1 MPAPSP
7 PRGAAIGIDLGT
19 TYSCVGLYRN
29 GAVHILADEDG
40 NRTQPS
46 YVAYTAT
53 ERLVGTAAKRQAHL
67 NPANTIFDSKR
78 LIGRR
83 FDDPTTQADLA
94 SWPFSV
100 VASPTNTPLIMCQHR
115 GQVRTFQPEEVAAT
129 ILARMKQIAQ
139 LHTGDVPV
147 TDAVITV
154 PAYFSDAQRQATKDA
169 GVIAGLNVLRVIN
182 EPTAAAIAY
191 GLERVKDSDTATR
204 LGERNVLIYDLG
216 GGTFDV
222 SLLSIEDGVF
232 EVKATSGDTHLGGE
246 DFDARIIGW
255 LAERLVEERVRRGL
269 VVRDGDDKC
278 VVRSDEKL
286 VRRMRT
292 ACEQAKREVST
303 RDTTTITL
311 TNIFPP
317 TPSSPSSTSASF
329 SIPFTRTLF
338 ESLCGDLLDSTLTP
352 VEQVLRDA
360 KLDKTSIDDIVLVGG
375 STRIP
380 HVHQLLTTY
389 FGNAKPLNASIDP
402 DEAVA
407 YGAAVQAAILT
418 GAIEPS
424 IANILLI
431 DVLPMSLGI
440 ETAGGLMTTLIARNT
455 TIPVRRTQTFTTYA
469 DYQPAVLVQV
479 YEGERL
485 KTADNLLLGRF
496 EVSGLP
502 LRKRG
507 EVKVV
512 VAFEVDVNGILQV
525 SATEDE
531 SGTTAGLTVSSE
543 GRGLKGSELAQLL
556 HGRQSD
562 DDHEDDRRE
571 AARLRSRQALEG
583 WVVDVS
589 RRVEEVGLLD
599 GGEKGAVAER
609 LRGVEEWLAAMEV
622 EGGGGGG
629 GVCDGGE
636 SVYEDKQRELEGELL
651 PVLMKAGMLRVT
663 QRMRDGGGK
672 MERAL

>member
-1 MPAPSP
+1 MPLPAPSPPQP

-19 TYSCVGLYRN
+19 TYSCVGVYRD
-29 GAVHILADEDG
+29 GRVDILADEDG

-53 ERLVGTAAKRQAHL
+53 ERLVGVAAKRQAHI
-67 NPANTIFDSKR
+67 NPTNTIFDSKR

-83 FDDPTTQADLA
+83 FDDPTTQTDITG
-94 SWPFSV
+94 WPFSV
-100 VASPTNTPLIMCQHR
+100 VASPNNTPLIMCQHR
-115 GQVRTFQPEEVAAT
+115 GAVRTFQPEEIAAT
-129 ILARMKQIAQ
+129 ILTRMKQIAQ
-139 LHTGDVPV
+139 LHLSSPV

-191 GLERVKDSDTATR
+191 GLERVKDDSEQHSR

-246 DFDARIIGW
+246 DFDARIMSW
-255 LAERLVEERVRRGL
+255 LTERLVEQRVRRGL
-269 VVRDGDDKC
+269 LVRDEDDKC

-286 VRRMRT
+286 VRRIRT

-303 RDTTTITL
+303 RDETTITL
-311 TNIFPP
+311 ANVFPV
-317 TPSSPSSTSASF
+317 SSSSASPASSAASPASSF
-329 SIPFTRTLF
+329 TVTFTRRLF
-338 ESLCGDLLDSTLTP
+338 EELCGSLLRSTLTP

-360 KLDKTSIDDIVLVGG
+360 KLDKCSVDDIVLVGG

-380 HVHQLLTTY
+380 YVHELLTSY
-389 FGNAKPLNASIDP
+389 FDNAKSLNASIDP

-418 GAIEPS
+418 GQIAPS

-440 ETAGGLMTTLIARNT
+440 ETAGGLMTTLVTRNT
-455 TIPVRRTQTFTTYA
+455 TIPVRRTQTFTTYT
-469 DYQPAVLVQV
+469 DYQSSVLIQV
-479 YEGERL
+479 FEGERV
-485 KTADNLLLGRF
+485 KTKDNLLLGTF
-496 EVSGLP
+496 EVGGLP
-502 LRKRG
+502 LRRRG
-507 EVKVV
+507 EVRVS

-525 SATEDE
+525 SASEEE
-531 SGTTAGLTVSSE
+531 SGVTAGLTVSSD
-543 GRGLKGSELAQLL
+543 RGLKGEELSELLK
-556 HGRQSD
+556 GRQC
-562 DDHEDDRRE
+562 EDEEEEDKRE

-583 WVVDVS
+583 WMIDVS
-589 RRVEEVGLLD
+589 RRVDEVGLLD
-599 GGEKGAVAER
+599 GAEKGRVADT
-609 LRGVEEWLAAMEV
+609 LRGVEEWLAAMEGKGD
-622 EGGGGGG
+622 EF
-629 GVCDGGE
+629 E
-636 SVYEDKQRELEGELL
+636 YEDKQRQLEGELL
-651 PVLMKAGMLRVT
+651 PVLMKAGFMRVT
-663 QRMRDGGGK
+663 QRMRDCSK
-672 MERAL
+672 MEKV